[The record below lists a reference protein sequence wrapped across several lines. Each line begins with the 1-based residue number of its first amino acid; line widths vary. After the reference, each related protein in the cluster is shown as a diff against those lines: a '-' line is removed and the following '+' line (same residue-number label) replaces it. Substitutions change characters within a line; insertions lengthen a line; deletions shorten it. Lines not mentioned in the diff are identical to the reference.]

1 LDRLYDVIGQI
12 EGVPI
17 PASVLEVDV
26 LAGRVGRYESSLL
39 DELLSS
45 GEVMWVGAGSLA
57 RDDGKVVLARRDR
70 AGVLLPRF
78 GYDGTPDAGLK
89 SELHIHLRDTLERRG
104 ACFFREM
111 GRPGVPDSDVLEALW
126 DLVWAGEVTSD
137 GFSAVRATLGSVRGG
152 ARAGRGAGRAVRPR
166 PRPGSLRALGPPRA
180 QGRWSLV
187 AREFGPRPDVDAA
200 ASAPAV
206 RGAAGSRA
214 DTEATLAVASV
225 LLERHG
231 VLTRDGVRAESI
243 PGGFAGIYPV
253 LKAMEDSGRVR
264 RGYFIAGMGGAQFAL
279 PGAVDRLRAAPSRT
293 GRPTGAEV
301 VILAA
306 ADPANAYGLVLSWP
320 VKGPSRV
327 PGSHVIVVDG
337 IASAYLERGG
347 RGLVALRDLDGSW
360 EDDVAGALVGMVSAG
375 RWRRLALRRY
385 PETMG
390 PVLEAAGF
398 TPSPKGLVKYA

>member
-1 LDRLYDVIGQI
+1 
-12 EGVPI
+12 
-17 PASVLEVDV
+17 
-26 LAGRVGRYESSLL
+26 
-39 DELLSS
+39 
-45 GEVMWVGAGSLA
+45 
-57 RDDGKVVLARRDR
+57 
-70 AGVLLPRF
+70 
-78 GYDGTPDAGLK
+78 
-89 SELHIHLRDTLERRG
+89 
-104 ACFFREM
+104 
-111 GRPGVPDSDVLEALW
+111 
-126 DLVWAGEVTSD
+126 
-137 GFSAVRATLGSVRGG
+137 
-152 ARAGRGAGRAVRPR
+152 
-166 PRPGSLRALGPPRA
+166 
-180 QGRWSLV
+180 
-187 AREFGPRPDVDAA
+187 
-200 ASAPAV
+200 
-206 RGAAGSRA
+206 
-214 DTEATLAVASV
+214 
-225 LLERHG
+225 
-231 VLTRDGVRAESI
+231 
-243 PGGFAGIYPV
+243 V